1 MATPS
6 DPVLENQ
13 AAQALVRL
21 SAGVLPVW
29 ARHLATS
36 RAQSEAAVI
45 EMMQAFSDIGPHI
58 HKAERQSL
66 QITHALSQSDGG
78 VTGLAIACDQAMAPL
93 LQGGQLPDGA
103 GAAIARVL
111 HMVHAAVQ
119 ALEDITKPFNH
130 ETQMVAA
137 QVERMYVGFQYQD
150 RISQLMALL
159 EGDIARL
166 QTVVNGQE
174 PVIPG
179 LQSWLADLESH
190 YAMAEQ
196 RQDHSGS
203 AGHSGVDS
211 NETTFF

>member
-1 MATPS
+1 MATTSAPGL
-6 DPVLENQ
+6 DHQ

-21 SAGVLPVW
+21 CAGVLPVW

-36 RAQSEAAVI
+36 RSQSEAAVI
-45 EMMQAFSDIGPHI
+45 EMMQAFADIGPHI

-66 QITHALSQSDGG
+66 QITQALSQSDGG
-78 VTGLAIACDQAMAPL
+78 VTGLVSACDQAMAPL
-93 LQGGQLPDGA
+93 LQGGQLPA
-103 GAAIARVL
+103 GASAAISHVL
-111 HMVHAAVQ
+111 SMVHSAVQ
-119 ALEDITKPFNH
+119 ALEDIAKPFNH

-150 RISQLMALL
+150 RISQMMALL

-166 QTVVNGQE
+166 QRVVNGQE
-174 PVIPG
+174 PAIPE
-179 LQSWLADLESH
+179 LQSWLSELESH

-196 RQDHSGS
+196 RNDSGGS
-203 AGHSGVDS
+203 AGAGADS

>member
-1 MATPS
+1 MVTTS
-6 DPVLENQ
+6 DPGSDHQ

-21 SAGVLPVW
+21 CAGVLPVW

-45 EMMQAFSDIGPHI
+45 EMMQAFADIGPHI

-66 QITHALSQSDGG
+66 QITEALSQSGDG

-93 LQGGQLPDGA
+93 LQGGQLPA
-103 GAAIARVL
+103 GAEAAISHVL
-111 HMVHAAVQ
+111 KMVHAAVQ
-119 ALEDITKPFNH
+119 ALEDISKPFNH

-137 QVERMYVGFQYQD
+137 HVERMYVGFQYQD
-150 RISQLMALL
+150 RISQMMALL

-166 QTVVNGQE
+166 QSVFNGHE
-174 PVIPG
+174 SAIPE
-179 LQSWLADLESH
+179 LQTWLADLESH

-196 RQDHSGS
+196 RNNHGGS
-203 AGHSGVDS
+203 ADAGAADN

>member
-1 MATPS
+1 MATFS
-6 DPVLENQ
+6 DPRLENQ

-36 RAQSEAAVI
+36 RLQSEAAVI
-45 EMMQAFSDIGPHI
+45 EMMQAFADIGPHI

-66 QITHALSQSDGG
+66 QITQALSQSDGG

-93 LQGGQLPDGA
+93 LQSGQLPAGA
-103 GAAIARVL
+103 SAAIAHVL

-119 ALEDITKPFNH
+119 ALEDIAKPFNH

-150 RISQLMALL
+150 RISQMMALL

-174 PVIPG
+174 PLIPE
-179 LQSWLADLESH
+179 LSSWLADLESH

-196 RQDHSGS
+196 RQNHSS
-203 AGHSGVDS
+203 VAGASDADS